1 VLQLA
6 YITNNPY
13 PVGSKDELERAAGP
27 LTYHAVHE
35 RYHAH
40 FRSFIRSEGYY
51 DLFLIT
57 LQGDCIYTVFKE
69 LDYAT
74 NLLSGEWALSGLG
87 KAFRAALAAPNKVH
101 EVEFEPYAPSNG
113 ALASFICTG
122 VRDSAGTPRGVL
134 CVQVPFDVTV
144 QLAADGARLESC
156 VLAIEHV
163 CATALVC
170 ARYYR
175 TAGTFRSI
183 CRYHVFNYIC
193 LDDLHMTSTPIAL
206 YETSIAKNAP
216 RRLPLEHTHTHHP
229 QSRSF
234 VHLGLGADLQIMR
247 C

>member
-1 VLQLA
+1 MSPTGIASSNSESGLKVDLFSAAQDALTNEAFRALQSAWDEIDGSRRTAVLQLA

-40 FRSFIRSEGYY
+40 FRSFVRSEGFY

-74 NLLSGEWALSGLG
+74 NLLSGEWASSGLG

-113 ALASFICTG
+113 ALASFTCTG

-156 VLAIEHV
+156 VLTIEHV

-170 ARYYR
+170 AR
-175 TAGTFRSI
+175 
-183 CRYHVFNYIC
+183 
-193 LDDLHMTSTPIAL
+193 
-206 YETSIAKNAP
+206 
-216 RRLPLEHTHTHHP
+216 
-229 QSRSF
+229 
-234 VHLGLGADLQIMR
+234 
-247 C
+247 